1 MKYKGS
7 NLKRFVNEHRGMY
20 TQICETMLGG
30 KKGLDSYY
38 HDDKNVRI
46 ETLSKLMKATGM
58 PLSYFVEMEP
68 GEVSGLSNGDVGNN
82 NNIIQNFVG
91 NDLSKEVDHL
101 TTVIKLKDELLQEKE
116 RLIIFKDSV
125 IESWKKKY
133 DDLIKLA
140 REKSGESQT

>member
-1 MKYKGS
+1 
-7 NLKRFVNEHRGMY
+7 
-20 TQICETMLGG
+20 
-30 KKGLDSYY
+30 
-38 HDDKNVRI
+38 
-46 ETLSKLMKATGM
+46 MKATGM

-133 DDLIKLA
+133 DDLIKIA